1 MTESYD
7 PYANAVAER
16 VNGILKDEFSISEY
30 NLSLMDIQ
38 RLIKDT
44 IHIYNEESPHAS
56 CRYNTPDFM
65 HRQNKIKIK
74 TYKKVQANHVART

>member
-1 MTESYD
+1 M
-7 PYANAVAER
+7 
-16 VNGILKDEFSISEY
+16 
-30 NLSLMDIQ
+30 Q

-44 IHIYNEESPHAS
+44 IHIYNEKRPHAS
-56 CRYNTPDFM
+56 CGYNTPDFM